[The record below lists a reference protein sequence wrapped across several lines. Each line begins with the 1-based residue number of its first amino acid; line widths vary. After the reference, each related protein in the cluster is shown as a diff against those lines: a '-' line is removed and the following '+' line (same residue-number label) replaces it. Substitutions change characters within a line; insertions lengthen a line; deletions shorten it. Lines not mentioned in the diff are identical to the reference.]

1 MRNPKRFRYTRR
13 AQGER
18 PWKRRGP
25 LLPGRSLNP
34 RIQKELRRA
43 NHLMAIGQHINAAT
57 IFIDIA
63 QSALDIGIVYP
74 APMLYI
80 QAAHAYLFGEDYERS
95 LAMASTGLDLLAG
108 QERRA
113 RLENEGERY
122 IEALE
127 AAGRAPEMEQ
137 VRGWLA
143 DRLQG
148 EAAAGDANDSMP
160 DRCPYC
166 GATMSLEEIRSRAS
180 LAAECQYCGSIL
192 LSRRGG

>member
-1 MRNPKRFRYTRR
+1 MKRPKRFRYSRR
-13 AQGER
+13 SPGER
-18 PWKRRGP
+18 PWKPRGP

-43 NHLMAIGQHINAAT
+43 NRLMAVGQHTNAAAMFT
-57 IFIDIA
+57 DIA
-63 QSALDIGIVYP
+63 GSALDIGIVYP

-80 QAAHAYLFGEDYERS
+80 QAAHAFLMGDDYEHS
-95 LAMASTGLDLLAG
+95 LEAASTGLDLLAG

-113 RLENEGERY
+113 RLQSEGERY
-122 IEALE
+122 IDALE
-127 AAGRAPEMEQ
+127 SAGRTSEVQQ

-148 EAAAGDANDSMP
+148 EAEAEEANDSMP

-166 GATMSLEEIRSRAS
+166 GASMSLGEIRSRGG
-180 LAAECQYCGSIL
+180 LATECQYCGSIL
-192 LSRRGG
+192 LARQGG